1 MRKMNELVEG
11 NRAAKE
17 SPFSGSISILTHLQF
32 IAETTGRLEETL
44 RKQINDG
51 VLFSDKA
58 ISQTNQLF
66 YQQTEILRYLTD
78 VIRYGGEGIR
88 RRAIEECKN
97 RMRAWN
103 VYFLTTS

>member
-1 MRKMNELVEG
+1 MDMFSEG
-11 NRAAKE
+11 K
-17 SPFSGSISILTHLQF
+17 SGSERKPFPRFHSILTHLQF

-58 ISQTNQLF
+58 ISQTNHLF
-66 YQQTEILRYLTD
+66 YQQTEILRSLAD
-78 VIRYGGEGIR
+78 VIRNGGEGIR

-103 VYFLTTS
+103 VYFLTSS